1 MKKFNYIHCIFF
13 LIKYILSSTDY
24 DLGQY
29 QLLSGII
36 NPCITFD
43 SSGFKIDE
51 EIYIK
56 KQVDF
61 YRIILSTIFMMMKIF
76 LNQSIDV
83 ILFQFSHHLQNI

>member
-56 KQVDF
+56 ITGRF
-61 YRIILSTIFMMMKIF
+61 
-76 LNQSIDV
+76 
-83 ILFQFSHHLQNI
+83 LQNYIEYYFYDDENIPESEHRCNIISV